1 MEDDVDRRSNG
12 LTVLAVAVAMLA
24 AAACSGKSP
33 RDHRSVG
40 PRSSPSVSG
49 GANNGQFYPLGSV
62 SSGGGIGGI
71 PPEDC
76 LSGDQCQQVTVDCA
90 GVGVRNRA
98 ILDIG
103 KPSGSVRGLVV
114 FLSGGG
120 GNKLWSSEAKLAG
133 AGSQQQVDPEAAR
146 MGKAFLSTLQSKGFQ
161 TVQVVW
167 HPMPWLAS
175 PQGQQ
180 VGPGRLACA
189 PATVLK
195 WIHDTMYEQLGAH
208 PSGLAC
214 GFCVVGN
221 SGGASQIAYSLGFY
235 GLGDIID
242 GAVLSGGP
250 PHAYFD
256 RACLNESGWTY
267 APGFYVN
274 FDASYGFGLQTRGPC
289 AMHDQ
294 SWASRW
300 TTDDVIDGAVSFKLP
315 NTRVLFIW
323 GSLDP
328 TGAEP
333 HQIAYEDRL
342 KRAGSPHVKRIVVPN
357 MTHDITASSAG
368 LNDIDDQILG
378 T

>member
-1 MEDDVDRRSNG
+1 MEEDVDRRSNG
-12 LTVLAVAVAMLA
+12 LAVLAIAVGMLA
-24 AAACSGKSP
+24 ASCTGKGTGGPGSG
-33 RDHRSVG
+33 G
-40 PRSSPSVSG
+40 QGSSSSASA
-49 GANNGQFYPLGSV
+49 GANNGTFYPLGSV
-62 SSGGGIGGI
+62 SAGGGIGRI

-90 GVGVRNRA
+90 GVRVRNRA
-98 ILDIG
+98 ILDVG

-120 GNKLWSSEAKLAG
+120 GNKLWSSEAKLPG

-146 MGKAFLSTLQSKGFQ
+146 MGAAFLSTLQGKGFQ

-167 HPMPWLAS
+167 HPTPWLAS
-175 PQGQQ
+175 APGEQ

-195 WIHDTMYEQLGAH
+195 WLHDTMYEQLGAH
-208 PSGLAC
+208 PGGLAC

-221 SGGASQIAYSLGFY
+221 SGGASQIAYSLSFY

-300 TTDDVIDGAVSFKLP
+300 MTDDVIDGAVSFKLP

-333 HQIAYEDRL
+333 HQIAYEDLL
-342 KRAGSPHVKRIVVPN
+342 KRAGSSHVKRMVVPN